1 MRLITILFVIALPIL
16 GTTQERGP
24 SGQWSLDAEGAEG
37 DGWKLSPIHG
47 TLSLEQ
53 NGDKITGSWIGPFK
67 ENVWKLE
74 GTIKDASFDVQSDQ
88 RDIPVTRDGVT
99 TMEPARW
106 VFKGKASGDTMTGM
120 MALDR
125 GPSALREQAFS
136 ATRTR

>member
-1 MRLITILFVIALPIL
+1 
-16 GTTQERGP
+16 
-24 SGQWSLDAEGAEG
+24 
-37 DGWKLSPIHG
+37 
-47 TLSLEQ
+47 
-53 NGDKITGSWIGPFK
+53 
-67 ENVWKLE
+67 
-74 GTIKDASFDVQSDQ
+74 
-88 RDIPVTRDGVT
+88 VTRDGVT